1 MSAVKKIETP
11 NESVLDAFAPY
22 ESFARVML
30 DAYAVVDRDGKV
42 VKANQLLAQALNKKS
57 KQILKAG
64 SLDEC
69 IRFNIRDKALTVT
82 EIINQEGITRIDEV
96 QGIVEGRENLN
107 LILGIHPFHSAA
119 DHSLMGAFILL
130 RDVTA
135 ETNLQF
141 KYKDVANKSI
151 TDPLTKLFTRAYF
164 EDYLNLQMRTM
175 NALPADS
182 DQRVLSLIMVDID
195 FFKKVND
202 VHGHQAGDHIL
213 SVVSGVMRRVVRKTD
228 IACRYG
234 GEEFLVI
241 LPATDAKGALL
252 AAEKL
257 RAAVEAERIEF
268 EGKTITVTISCGVA
282 QIKVGTETYT
292 EAMGRADEALYQA
305 KKSGRNRVCPAKE

>member
-1 MSAVKKIETP
+1 MSAVTKIEP
-11 NESVLDAFAPY
+11 ANESVLEAFAPF

-42 VKANQLLAQALNKKS
+42 LKANQLLAQALNKKS
-57 KQILKAG
+57 KQILKAN

-69 IRFNIRDKALTVT
+69 IQFHIKGTALKVT
-82 EIINQEGITRIDEV
+82 EIINQEGVTRIDEV
-96 QGIVEGRENLN
+96 RAVVDGNDSLN
-107 LILGIHPFHSAA
+107 LILGIHPFHSPV
-119 DHSLMGAFILL
+119 DRSLMGAFILI

-164 EDYLNLQMRTM
+164 EDYLSLQMRTM

-195 FFKKVND
+195 YFKKVND
-202 VHGHQAGDHIL
+202 VHGHQAGDFIL
-213 SVVSGVMRRVVRKTD
+213 QIVSGVMRKVVRKTD

-234 GEEFLVI
+234 GEEFLII
-241 LPATDAKGALL
+241 LPATDVNGAML

-257 RAAVEAERIEF
+257 RAAVEAEKIEF
-268 EGKTITVTISCGVA
+268 DGKTINVTISSGIA
-282 QIKVGTETYT
+282 QVKVGVENYNET
-292 EAMGRADEALYQA
+292 MGRADEALYDA
-305 KKSGRNRVCPAKE
+305 KKSGRNRVCAAKE